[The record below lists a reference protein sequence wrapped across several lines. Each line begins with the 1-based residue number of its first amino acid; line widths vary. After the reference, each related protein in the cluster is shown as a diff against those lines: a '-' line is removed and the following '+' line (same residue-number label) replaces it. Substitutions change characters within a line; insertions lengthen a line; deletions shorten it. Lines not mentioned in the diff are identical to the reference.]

1 MSKHYCF
8 KPYNDKEYQIWIL
21 VAAMLTIVPLF
32 ADDVYQWYIYAAWG
46 VSVLLFWMAACKA
59 LLEYHVEVTV
69 SEEGIRIGRG
79 KYDVVPFARW
89 NTFESA
95 WLLDVSWTDKDQA
108 GFRNK
113 RYAAY
118 YVVLVKHKTAESELQ
133 KLASRLSR
141 SKPCGKV
148 GDFVVF
154 RSGEEHNA
162 LLRQYIGEQIAFVE
176 MKMNEEGAISRL

>member
-1 MSKHYCF
+1 MEKHYCF
-8 KPYNDKEYQIWIL
+8 KPYNDKEYQIWTL
-21 VAAMLTIVPLF
+21 VAAMLTIFPLF
-32 ADDVYQWYIYAAWG
+32 VDEVYEWYIYAAWG
-46 VSVLLFWMAACKA
+46 ISVVLFWIAACRTF
-59 LLEYHVEVTV
+59 LEYRTEVTV
-69 SEEGIRIGRG
+69 SEEGIRIERG
-79 KYDVVPFARW
+79 KHDVVLFVRW

-95 WLLDVSWTDKDQA
+95 YLLDVSWTDKDHA

-118 YVVLVKHKTAESELQ
+118 YMVLAKSKTTDVELQ

-141 SKPCGKV
+141 NKPCGKV

-162 LLRQYIGEQIAFVE
+162 LIRQYIGEQIPFAE
-176 MKMNEEGAISRL
+176 IKMNEEGKSSRL